1 MGKAASVILTALK
14 QKDMSQRQLASEMG
28 EDARYINQQLHR
40 QQDMK
45 VERFI
50 DVLEHIGYRLEI
62 VDNNGIRKVT
72 PEFADE
78 IIASRTPEGL
88 YWYENEDGFYIGIDN
103 SVGEAFVESFAS
115 KQECFK
121 WLKGEPCVDYIGIK
135 LNS

>member
-1 MGKAASVILTALK
+1 
-14 QKDMSQRQLASEMG
+14 MG
-28 EDARYINQQLHR
+28 EDVRHINQQLHR

-62 VDNNGIRKVT
+62 VDNKGIRKAT
-72 PEFADE
+72 PKFADE
-78 IIASRTPEGL
+78 IIANRKPEGL
-88 YWYENEDGFYIGIDN
+88 YWYIDEKDGFYIGIDN

-121 WLKGEPCVDYIGIK
+121 WLQGEPCVDINGTRK
-135 LNS
+135 NV